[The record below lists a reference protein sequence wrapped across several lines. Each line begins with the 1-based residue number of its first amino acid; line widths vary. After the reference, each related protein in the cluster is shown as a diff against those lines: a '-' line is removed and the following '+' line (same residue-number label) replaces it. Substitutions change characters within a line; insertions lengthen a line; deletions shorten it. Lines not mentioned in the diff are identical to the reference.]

1 MSTYKSDILAYSGLF
16 DLKTE
21 KDRESQIDKD
31 MKSPL
36 LLLIAIKGN
45 DDDG

>member
-21 KDRESQIDKD
+21 KLRESQIDKD

-36 LLLIAIKGN
+36 LLFIAIKGN